1 MKKVLLGLFL
11 ILGVVSFSALEI
23 DADKIQKKNFQITL
37 QDEVVVT
44 LEKSEKDYEK
54 KHFLY
59 IRKRK

>member
-44 LEKSEKDYEK
+44 LEKSEKSD
-54 KHFLY
+54 FLFC
-59 IRKRK
+59 